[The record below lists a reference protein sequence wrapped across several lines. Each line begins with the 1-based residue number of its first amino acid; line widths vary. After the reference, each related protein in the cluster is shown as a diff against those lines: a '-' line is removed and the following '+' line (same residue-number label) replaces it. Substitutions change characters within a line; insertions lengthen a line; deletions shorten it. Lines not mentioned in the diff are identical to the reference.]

1 MLSDSDTSASFKTLA
16 SSSDMLIGSTFWSSL
31 ALEVHFLYLNEEG
44 STEELILDP
53 VNKAR
58 IEASE
63 QRQEVAFIQ
72 YLS

>member
-1 MLSDSDTSASFKTLA
+1 
-16 SSSDMLIGSTFWSSL
+16 MLIGSTFWSSL
-31 ALEVHFLYLNEEG
+31 ALEVHFLYLNAEG